1 MREMKEMREM
11 RMKIQK
17 RVSSRVGVY
26 FFYIFIHQTPG
37 LAVVFQNRFH
47 TLSSVLDPEAVGGL
61 KVLELKAELAK
72 RNLSTTGLKSVL
84 VERLKQVSS
93 VAWAKSSINA
103 KFGNIANKN
112 TRTLGA
118 GQIFPLIF
126 YFVILN

>member
-1 MREMKEMREM
+1 MKEMREM

-103 KFGNIANKN
+103 KFGNIAKN
-112 TRTLGA
+112 
-118 GQIFPLIF
+118 IFETET
-126 YFVILN
+126 ILSRH

>member
-1 MREMKEMREM
+1 MKEMREM

-93 VAWAKSSINA
+93 VAWAPNLKIQLDKVVKLKSDHYSLALYCFN
-103 KFGNIANKN
+103 
-112 TRTLGA
+112 
-118 GQIFPLIF
+118 
-126 YFVILN
+126 V